1 MKSKH
6 IIAIVV
12 AVIFVGVAAFGL
24 VENKIDYS
32 DFKNAQSEGSRA
44 QISGTWVKEKGA
56 NYDPKTNTFSF
67 HMKDKE
73 GIEMPV
79 RFSGAK
85 PNNFE
90 IAPTVVCVGKVEA
103 GVFHASDIQTKCPS
117 KYEGSG
123 GLHPDGVPIPKD
135 ATL

>member
-1 MKSKH
+1 MKTKH

-12 AVIFVGVAAFGL
+12 AAVFIGIAALGL

-32 DFKNAQSEGSRA
+32 DFQKAQSEGSRA

-56 NYDPKTNTFSF
+56 NYDAKTNTFTFS
-67 HMKDKE
+67 MKDKN
-73 GIEMPV
+73 GVEMPV
-79 RFSGAK
+79 KFSGAK

-90 IAPTVVCVGKVEA
+90 LAPTVVCVGKVES
-103 GVFHASDIQTKCPS
+103 GVFQASDIQTKCPS

-123 GLHPDGVPIPKD
+123 GLHPENVPIKTD
-135 ATL
+135 VQS

>member
-12 AVIFVGVAAFGL
+12 AIIFVGVAAFGL
-24 VENKIDYS
+24 IENKIDYS
-32 DFKNAQSEGSRA
+32 DFQKAQSAGSRA

-56 NYDPKTNTFSF
+56 NYDAKTNTFSF

-73 GIEMPV
+73 GVEMPV
-79 RFSGAK
+79 KYSGAK

-90 IAPTVVCVGKVEA
+90 LAPTVVCVGKVEE
-103 GVFHASDIQTKCPS
+103 GVFKASDIQTKCPS

-123 GLHPDGVPIPKD
+123 GLHPDGVPIKQD
-135 ATL
+135 AQS